1 MQASLLG
8 ALPKVDT
15 ETAQSLRRSTSPAS
29 AASATSPATPPA
41 SPEASPSMQPSNLD
55 SGVDSTNLNA
65 GTLRGSVSEAR
76 RHEPLASSSEPQTH
90 PGHGTHLGQTHDDD
104 NSDEKQGPTHNFS
117 AFTNYQPVFSI
128 PHSSRAQTLADPY
141 LCEAAQSGPGS
152 HAVGFSRPAGRSNS
166 VTVCHCGG
174 NAQTPN
180 GVPLLWQWGQDQ
192 GRAAGLSAAPCSVSA
207 SHGTHMAGFGSHRSH
222 HSSWRLHAV
231 NSGRTTAETTDSE
244 VAGSPQSSRDDQ
256 LSDERRLSNSSA
268 SSSGSSMGSEDLG
281 NGSTLFSTKHNES
294 TLSLDLSDLPESSSP
309 LPKPHATTRQPDQSS
324 DQQSLPDQA
333 NDVAALLSPSHN
345 ESTISL
351 DLDDLPNPPELMRP
365 PRPRTPPPSTSQE
378 QRASPRASQSLDWDD
393 LSPQKSSSSKSG
405 NGAQS
410 QRQTL
415 AGSWDNLQPLFR
427 PPPRVEPPKEPQQP
441 PNEAAAADMM
451 FSAIQS
457 KRYKHEKGT
466 SYKDATFALVPVDRK
481 VSCTSAHLP
490 TAESA
495 HAFLSSKCTSQT
507 GLFEG
512 GENAFIVIPKSAV
525 CPSRCS

>member
-1 MQASLLG
+1 MQS
-8 ALPKVDT
+8 
-15 ETAQSLRRSTSPAS
+15 
-29 AASATSPATPPA
+29 
-41 SPEASPSMQPSNLD
+41 SNPN
-55 SGVDSTNLNA
+55 SEVDSINSHA
-65 GTLRGSVSEAR
+65 GSLRGSATEA
-76 RHEPLASSSEPQTH
+76 RHEPLASSSEAPTS

-104 NSDEKQGPTHNFS
+104 DIDRKQGPTHNFS
-117 AFTNYQPVFSI
+117 AFSSYQPVFSI
-128 PHSSRAQTLADPY
+128 PHSSRAQTLAGPY
-141 LCEAAQSGPGS
+141 LSEAAQSDPGL
-152 HAVGFSRPAGRSNS
+152 HAVGCSRSARRSNS

-174 NAQTPN
+174 NGQILT
-180 GVPLLWQWGQDQ
+180 GVPLVQQWGQVQ

-207 SHGTHMAGFGSHRSH
+207 SHGTHLARAHRSH

-231 NSGRTTAETTDSE
+231 NSGRTTAETIDSE

-268 SSSGSSMGSEDLG
+268 SSSGSSLGSQDLG
-281 NGSTLFSTKHNES
+281 NGSALFSTKHNES

-309 LPKPHATTRQPDQSS
+309 LPKPHATTDQSS

-427 PPPRVEPPKEPQQP
+427 PPPRAEPPKEPQQP

-481 VSCTSAHLP
+481 VSCVIAHSL
-490 TAESA
+490 
-495 HAFLSSKCTSQT
+495 K
-507 GLFEG
+507 
-512 GENAFIVIPKSAV
+512 
-525 CPSRCS
+525 

>member
-1 MQASLLG
+1 MYASVQASLLG

-29 AASATSPATPPA
+29 QASSASPATPPP
-41 SPEASPSMQPSNLD
+41 SPETSPSTQSSNLD
-55 SGVDSTNLNA
+55 TEAHSTNSHA
-65 GTLRGSVSEAR
+65 GALSSSAREA
-76 RHEPLASSSEPQTH
+76 RHEPLASSSEVH
-90 PGHGTHLGQTHDDD
+90 ARPGHGTHLGQTHDDD
-104 NSDEKQGPTHNFS
+104 NSGRQQGLTHNFS
-117 AFTNYQPVFSI
+117 AFTSYQPVFSI
-128 PHSSRAQTLADPY
+128 PHSSRAQTLAVPY
-141 LCEAAQSGPGS
+141 LSEVAQLGPGS
-152 HAVGFSRPAGRSNS
+152 HAVGFSRQAGRSNS

-174 NAQTPN
+174 NGQTPI
-180 GVPLLWQWGQDQ
+180 GVPLVQQWGQIR
-192 GRAAGLSAAPCSVSA
+192 GRAAGLSAAPCSGSA
-207 SHGTHMAGFGSHRSH
+207 SHGSHMAGFGAHRSH
-222 HSSWRLHAV
+222 QSSWRLHAV
-231 NSGRTTAETTDSE
+231 NSGRTTAETIDSE

-256 LSDERRLSNSSA
+256 LSDDRRLSNSSA
-268 SSSGSSMGSEDLG
+268 SSSGSSMDSEDLR
-281 NGSTLFSTKHNES
+281 NGSALFSTKHNES

-309 LPKPHATTRQPDQSS
+309 LPKPHATTRQPDQSF
-324 DQQSLPDQA
+324 DQQSSSDQA

-365 PRPRTPPPSTSQE
+365 PRPRIPPPSTSQE
-378 QRASPRASQSLDWDD
+378 QWASPRASQSLDWED

-405 NGAQS
+405 TGAQS

-466 SYKDATFALVPVDRK
+466 SYKNATFALVPVDRK
-481 VSCTSAHLP
+481 VSCVNAHLP
-490 TAESA
+490 KVET
-495 HAFLSSKCTSQT
+495 
-507 GLFEG
+507 
-512 GENAFIVIPKSAV
+512 
-525 CPSRCS
+525 

>member
-1 MQASLLG
+1 MYACVQASLLG

-15 ETAQSLRRSTSPAS
+15 ETAQSLRRSTSAAPQAS
-29 AASATSPATPPA
+29 AASPATSSA
-41 SPEASPSMQPSNLD
+41 SSEASLSLQSSNPN
-55 SGVDSTNLNA
+55 SEVNSTSLPA
-65 GTLRGSVSEAR
+65 GSVRGSVSEAR
-76 RHEPLASSSEPQTH
+76 HQPLASTSEPQTH
-90 PGHGTHLGQTHDDD
+90 AGHGTHLGLTHDDD
-104 NSDEKQGPTHNFS
+104 DSYMKQGPTHNFS
-117 AFTNYQPVFSI
+117 AFMNYQPVFSI

-141 LCEAAQSGPGS
+141 LSEAAQPGPGLQ
-152 HAVGFSRPAGRSNS
+152 AVGFSRPAGRSNS

-174 NAQTPN
+174 NRQTPN
-180 GVPLLWQWGQDQ
+180 GVSLGQQWGQVQ
-192 GRAAGLSAAPCSVSA
+192 GKAGLSAAPCSVSA
-207 SHGTHMAGFGSHRSH
+207 SHGTHMAGFGAHRSH

-231 NSGRTTAETTDSE
+231 NSGRTTAETIDSE
-244 VAGSPQSSRDDQ
+244 VAGSSQSSRDDQ
-256 LSDERRLSNSSA
+256 LSDDRRRSNSSA

-281 NGSTLFSTKHNES
+281 NGSALFSTKHNES

-309 LPKPHATTRQPDQSS
+309 LSKPRATTRQPDQSS

-466 SYKDATFALVPVDRK
+466 SYQDATFALVPVDRK
-481 VSCTSAHLP
+481 VSRVSAH
-490 TAESA
+490 
-495 HAFLSSKCTSQT
+495 FLT
-507 GLFEG
+507 
-512 GENAFIVIPKSAV
+512 
-525 CPSRCS
+525 

>member
-1 MQASLLG
+1 
-8 ALPKVDT
+8 
-15 ETAQSLRRSTSPAS
+15 
-29 AASATSPATPPA
+29 
-41 SPEASPSMQPSNLD
+41 
-55 SGVDSTNLNA
+55 
-65 GTLRGSVSEAR
+65 
-76 RHEPLASSSEPQTH
+76 
-90 PGHGTHLGQTHDDD
+90 
-104 NSDEKQGPTHNFS
+104 
-117 AFTNYQPVFSI
+117 
-128 PHSSRAQTLADPY
+128 
-141 LCEAAQSGPGS
+141 
-152 HAVGFSRPAGRSNS
+152 

-174 NAQTPN
+174 NGQTPT
-180 GVPLLWQWGQDQ
+180 GVPLVQQWGQVQ

-207 SHGTHMAGFGSHRSH
+207 SHGTHVAGAHRSH

-231 NSGRTTAETTDSE
+231 NSGRTTAETIDSE
-244 VAGSPQSSRDDQ
+244 VAGSPQSSSEDQ
-256 LSDERRLSNSSA
+256 LSDDRRLSNSSA
-268 SSSGSSMGSEDLG
+268 SSSGSSRDSEDLG
-281 NGSTLFSTKHNES
+281 NGSALFSTKHNES

-309 LPKPHATTRQPDQSS
+309 LPKPHATTRQPGQSF
-324 DQQSLPDQA
+324 DQQSMPAQA

-427 PPPRVEPPKEPQQP
+427 PPPRVEPPKDPQQP

-481 VSCTSAHLP
+481 VSCVNAH
-490 TAESA
+490 
-495 HAFLSSKCTSQT
+495 
-507 GLFEG
+507 
-512 GENAFIVIPKSAV
+512 VPK
-525 CPSRCS
+525 